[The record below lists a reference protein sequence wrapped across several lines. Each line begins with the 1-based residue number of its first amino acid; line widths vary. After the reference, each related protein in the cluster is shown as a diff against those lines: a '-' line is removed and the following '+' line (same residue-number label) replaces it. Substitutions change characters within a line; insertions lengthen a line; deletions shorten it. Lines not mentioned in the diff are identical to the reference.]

1 MLNKKIEELA
11 RQIVETVNEMKVVEV
26 EEGWEGHVTMELYSD
41 AKRILKG
48 NHDAVLMDRNTCRD
62 LCSNTCENVATGK
75 KKALK
80 KAENKT
86 KKAKKAVTK
95 VSKKAES
102 KADKSVEGK

>member
-1 MLNKKIEELA
+1 MLNTKIEELA

-48 NHDAVLMDRNTCRD
+48 NHEAVLMDCNTCRD

-80 KAENKT
+80 KAENKAQ
-86 KKAKKAVTK
+86 KAKKAPLK
-95 VSKKAES
+95 SGLKK
-102 KADKSVEGK
+102 